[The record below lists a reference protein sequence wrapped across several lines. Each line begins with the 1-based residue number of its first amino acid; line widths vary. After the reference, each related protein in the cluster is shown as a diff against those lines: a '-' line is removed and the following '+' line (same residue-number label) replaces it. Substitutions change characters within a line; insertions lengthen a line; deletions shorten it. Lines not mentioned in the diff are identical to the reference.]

1 MTEATAPETS
11 TPDDHRTAPNLGHP
25 QMRAIVYHRYGTAD
39 VLQPDHI
46 DRPAI
51 GAHDVL
57 VEVRA
62 AGLDRGTWHLM
73 TGEPYVARLAF
84 GLRAPKNP
92 VPGIDLA
99 GVVHAV
105 GSSVTRF
112 RAGDAVYGV
121 GRGSFA
127 EFAAAHEDKLAP
139 KPSSLTF
146 EQAAAV
152 PVSGLTAQQGLLDVG
167 RLSPGQHVLI
177 TGASGGVGTFAVQIA
192 KANGAVV
199 TGVCSTGKV
208 DLVRSLGADHVID
221 YTCED
226 FADGARRY
234 DLILDIGG
242 SASLTRLRRVLVR
255 NGTLVIV
262 GGEGGGRILG
272 IGRQLRAVALSPFVR
287 QRLAMLI
294 AKDHHVPLARLTT
307 LIDDGL
313 VTPVVDS
320 AYPLAD
326 APTAMRELEAGKV
339 RGKLVMVP

>member
-1 MTEATAPETS
+1 MTTT
-11 TPDDHRTAPNLGHP
+11 TPDDHRAASGPDLS
-25 QMRAIVYHRYGTAD
+25 QMHAIVYHRYGTAD
-39 VLQPDHI
+39 VLQLDRI
-46 DRPAI
+46 ERPAI
-51 GAHDVL
+51 GTHDVL

-73 TGEPYVARLAF
+73 TGEPYVARLVF
-84 GLRAPKNP
+84 GLRAPRNP
-92 VPGIDLA
+92 VPGTDLA
-99 GVVHAV
+99 GVVAAV
-105 GSSVTRF
+105 GPSVTRF
-112 RAGDAVYGV
+112 QAGDEVYGV

-127 EFAAAHEDKLAP
+127 EYAAAHEDKLAP

-152 PVSGLTAQQGLLDVG
+152 PVSGLTAQQGLIDAG

-199 TGVCSTGKV
+199 TGVCSTAKV

-226 FADGARRY
+226 FAAGEQRY

-242 SASLTRLRRVLVR
+242 SASLERLRRVLAKH
-255 NGTLVIV
+255 GTLVIA

-287 QRLAMLI
+287 QRLVMFV

-307 LIDDGL
+307 LIEDGL
-313 VTPVVDS
+313 VTPVVERS
-320 AYPLAD
+320 YALAE
-326 APTAMRELEAGKV
+326 APVAMRELEAGRV
-339 RGKLVMVP
+339 RGKLVIVP